1 MKNDN
6 DKLDDLELEIVDLEE
21 PEEEPAETNADEA
34 AAEEIE
40 EAEEEIPIEEEED
53 LVMIDLDEEGMRT
66 VQAAGRQAGEAGK
79 AESSVKKEVISTVLY
94 MAFVMCIVLL
104 FLKFVAQR
112 TCVNGDSMNDTLQSG
127 DNLMVDKLSYRF
139 KDPERF
145 DIIVFPYEH
154 QENTYYIKRIIGLP
168 GETVQVQD
176 GKIYINGEVLDEPY
190 GKEEMD
196 HPGIAVEPIRLAD
209 DEYFVLGDNR
219 NNSSDS
225 RDPSVGN
232 IHRDKIVGKAF
243 IRIWP
248 LSEFGLLK
256 HQ

>member
-1 MKNDN
+1 MQNDEELEMIS
-6 DKLDDLELEIVDLEE
+6 LDDENNEKKCEEKRMRKE
-21 PEEEPAETNADEA
+21 PE
-34 AAEEIE
+34 
-40 EAEEEIPIEEEED
+40 
-53 LVMIDLDEEGMRT
+53 
-66 VQAAGRQAGEAGK
+66 
-79 AESSVKKEVISTVLY
+79 KKEVSVAREMISTVIY
-94 MAFVMCIVLL
+94 MAFVMCAVLL
-104 FLKFVAQR
+104 FLRFVAQR

-168 GETVQVQD
+168 GETVQVKN
-176 GKIYINGEVLDEPY
+176 GSIYIDGELLTEPY
-190 GKEEMD
+190 GKEPMERA
-196 HPGIAVEPIRLAD
+196 GIAGEPVKLAQ

-232 IHRDKIVGKAF
+232 IHRDRIVGKAF

-248 LSEFGLLK
+248 LDEFGILK